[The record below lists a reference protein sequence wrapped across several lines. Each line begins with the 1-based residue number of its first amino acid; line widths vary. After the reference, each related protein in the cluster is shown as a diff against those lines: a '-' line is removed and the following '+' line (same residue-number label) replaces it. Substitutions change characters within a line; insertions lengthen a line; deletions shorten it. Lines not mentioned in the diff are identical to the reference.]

1 MMWAYGLSMAAMMF
15 VILKFIDWWTPK
27 INIEKELLVEKNLAV
42 AIPVAAVILG
52 VAAIVVAVIV
62 S

>member
-1 MMWAYGLSMAAMMF
+1 MWAYGLSAAFMMLL
-15 VILKFIDWWTPK
+15 ILKIIDRCTPK
-27 INIEKELLVEKNLAV
+27 INIEKELVDQKNLAV